1 MNFNSP
7 DMDQFID
14 DIAQRALEAGVFD
27 NPQRALQ
34 NKPDRETVINR
45 DDVTNLKIALG
56 TADSLESFLE
66 MV

>member
-7 DMDQFID
+7 DRDQFMEDSKVDWRLI
-14 DIAQRALEAGVFD
+14 INKCLGRPALE
-27 NPQRALQ
+27 RL
-34 NKPDRETVINR
+34 DRDTVING
-45 DDVTNLKIALG
+45 DDITNLKIALG